1 MRGGEL
7 AKAMTV
13 AVNRMLNAQE
23 SSAGLI
29 RAIETM
35 VGTMGR
41 FNGKD
46 VTSLFRL
53 IGCADF
59 FSRLGSLFLFVF
71 PCLVLLL
78 SDRFFGA
85 CTCLCSP
92 PQVRHIET
100 LHAKHLRE
108 VLQLVRSERLVEDV
122 GNLPIGLNIPKFDF
136 IAQDPLAHEVI
147 MYLNMLCASIEHRVL
162 GQLHTADVVAV
173 DRNRS
178 RNCDPKVMQ

>member
-59 FSRLGSLFLFVF
+59 FSRLGSLFLIF
-71 PCLVLLL
+71 LLPGH
-78 SDRFFGA
+78 FCGA
-85 CTCLCSP
+85 CNCFRSP
-92 PQVRHIET
+92 PQLRHIEA
-100 LHAKHLRE
+100 LHTENLQE
-108 VLQLVRSERLVEDV
+108 VLQLVRYEHLGEVV
-122 GNLPIGLNIPKFDF
+122 GDLLISWNIPKFNF
-136 IAQDPLAHEVI
+136 STKESLGHEVM
-147 MYLNMLCASIEHRVL
+147 MYLNVLCASMDHW
-162 GQLHTADVVAV
+162 VV
-173 DRNRS
+173 
-178 RNCDPKVMQ
+178 C